1 MYVTYS
7 LYVSLKEG
15 FPMTTRR
22 FDFSALV
29 LATLLV
35 IQLGIASYGLGFVK
49 HVAGNTHERLL
60 AVVEA
65 SH

>member
-1 MYVTYS
+1 MTY
-7 LYVSLKEG
+7 
-15 FPMTTRR
+15 RR

-35 IQLGIASYGLGFVK
+35 IQVGIASYGLGFMK
-49 HVAGNTHERLL
+49 DVAGNTHARLR

-65 SH
+65 SR

>member
-7 LYVSLKEG
+7 LYVSFKEG

-35 IQLGIASYGLGFVK
+35 IQLGIASYAIGFVK
-49 HVAGNTHERLL
+49 DVAGNTHEQLL
-60 AVVEA
+60 AVA
-65 SH
+65 QATR

>member
-1 MYVTYS
+1 M
-7 LYVSLKEG
+7 
-15 FPMTTRR
+15 TRR

-49 HVAGNTHERLL
+49 NIAGNTQARLL
-60 AVVEA
+60 AVVDA
-65 SH
+65 SR

>member
-1 MYVTYS
+1 MTYH
-7 LYVSLKEG
+7 
-15 FPMTTRR
+15 R

-35 IQLGIASYGLGFVK
+35 IQAGIASYGLGFVK
-49 HVAGNTHERLL
+49 DIAGHTQSRLL

-65 SH
+65 SR